1 MTLRYQLDPAEM
13 FTDLVGDPDPWQRQ
27 ALRSYAAGTK
37 RMLWLASRQAGKSS
51 VASIIA
57 LWTALFKPGSL
68 VLMVSPS
75 LPQSQELFRK
85 AVAGYRD
92 LGQPVGVEAAS
103 ALRLEMGNGSRI
115 VALPGSSTTNVG
127 YTSDLVL
134 LDEAVRTSPELVE
147 AVLPTVAVSGG
158 SVVAL
163 SSAGPAVGWF
173 HSLWTSEDTG
183 LWERFEATADD
194 VPRLSEDIIQ
204 EAILTRGPRYADREF
219 FNQWSADDD
228 AFLPPNLVD
237 SIFDNFDKE
246 VA

>member
-1 MTLRYQLDPAEM
+1 VNLRYELDPAEM
-13 FTDLVGDPDPWQRQ
+13 FTDLVGDPDPWQRE

-51 VASIIA
+51 VASILG
-57 LWTALFKPGSL
+57 LWTALYKPGSL

-85 AVAGYRD
+85 SVQGYRD
-92 LGQPVGVEAAS
+92 LGQPVGVEASS
-103 ALRLEMGNGSRI
+103 ALRLEMSNRSRI
-115 VALPGSSTTNVG
+115 VALPGSSTTTVG

-134 LDEAVRTSPELVE
+134 LDEAVRTSSELVE
-147 AVLPTVAVSGG
+147 SVLPTVAVSGG

-173 HSLWTSEDTG
+173 HQLWTGEDTG
-183 LWERFEATADD
+183 LWQRFKATADD
-194 VPRLSEDIIQ
+194 VPRITEDIIQ
-204 EAILTRGPRYADREF
+204 EALLTRGSRYVDREF
-219 FNQWSADDD
+219 FCTWSADDD
-228 AFLPPNLVD
+228 AFLPPDMVD
-237 SIFDNFDKE
+237 SIFARE

>member
-1 MTLRYQLDPAEM
+1 MNLRYELDPVEM
-13 FTDLVGDPDPWQRQ
+13 FTDLVGDPDPWQRE

-51 VASIIA
+51 VASILG
-57 LWTALFKPGSL
+57 LWTALYNPGSL

-85 AVAGYRD
+85 SVQGYRD

-103 ALRLEMGNGSRI
+103 ALRLEMSNGSRI
-115 VALPGSSTTNVG
+115 VALPGSSTTTVG

-134 LDEAVRTSPELVE
+134 LDEAMRTSSELVE
-147 AVLPTVAVSGG
+147 SVLPTVAVSGG

-173 HSLWTSEDTG
+173 HG
-183 LWERFEATADD
+183 LWSRGDIDDHWKRFTATADD
-194 VPRLSEDIIQ
+194 VPRITEEIIQ
-204 EAILTRGPRYADREF
+204 EALLTRGPRYTDREF
-219 FNQWSADDD
+219 FCQWSADDD
-228 AFLPPNLVD
+228 AFLPPDMVD
-237 SIFDNFDKE
+237 SIFARE

>member
-1 MTLRYQLDPAEM
+1 MNLRYELDPAEL
-13 FTDLVGDPDPWQRQ
+13 FTDLVGEPDDWQRE

-57 LWTALFKPGSL
+57 LWTALYKPGSL

-85 AVAGYRD
+85 SVQGYRD

-103 ALRLEMGNGSRI
+103 ALRLEMSNGSRI

-127 YTSDLVL
+127 YTSSLVL

-173 HSLWTSEDTG
+173 HDLWSREDIDDH
-183 LWERFEATADD
+183 WKRFTATADD
-194 VPRLSEDIIQ
+194 VPRITKDIIQ
-204 EAILTRGPRYADREF
+204 EAILTRGPRYTDREF
-219 FNQWSADDD
+219 YCRWSADDD
-228 AFLPPNLVD
+228 AFLPPDMVD
-237 SIFDNFDKE
+237 SIFARG